1 MPDSGHLPYRLE
13 GKRVFIAGH
22 HGMVGSA
29 LTRRLEREDCEILT
43 VGRDRVD
50 LRRQS
55 ETEDW
60 FAANRP
66 HLVLMSAARVGGILD
81 NRDRPGEFLYD
92 NLLIEANVIEAS
104 RRVGVEKGVFLGSS
118 CIYPRLAP
126 QPIHEDAL
134 LSGPLE
140 PTNQA
145 YAIAKIAGIKLVEAY
160 RRQYGLGFIS
170 VQPCNLYG
178 PGDNYDLD
186 TSHVIPALIR
196 KAHDAKTSGRREMVI
211 WGSGSPLREFLHAD
225 DLADAVVFLARSY
238 DGSEPINVGTGREVS
253 IADLA
258 RIVAG
263 LVGFDVAFTFDTTKP
278 DGTPRKVLDL
288 RRLHALG
295 WRHSIELEAG
305 IDNAYQWFRTHHAA
319 VSTPVASSP

>member
-1 MPDSGHLPYRLE
+1 METTGRAMPDSSPLPYRLE
-13 GKRVFIAGH
+13 GKRIFVAGH
-22 HGMVGSA
+22 RGMVGSA
-29 LTRRLEREDCEILT
+29 LVRRLAREDCEILT
-43 VGRDRVD
+43 VDRARVD
-50 LRRQS
+50 LRRQA

-60 FAANRP
+60 FAENRP
-66 HLVLMSAARVGGILD
+66 HLVLMAAARVGGILA
-81 NRDRPGEFLYD
+81 NRDYPGDFLYD
-92 NLLIEANVIEAS
+92 NLMVEANVIEAS
-104 RRVGVEKGVFLGSS
+104 RRVGVEKAVFLGSS

-126 QPIHEDAL
+126 QPITEDSL

-140 PTNQA
+140 PTNEA

-160 RRQYGLGFIS
+160 RRQYGLRYVS

-178 PGDNYDLD
+178 PGDNFDPDLG
-186 TSHVIPALIR
+186 HVIPALIR
-196 KAHDAKTSGRREMVI
+196 KAHDARRSGAAEMVI
-211 WGSGSPLREFLHAD
+211 WGSGSPLREFLHVD

-258 RIVAG
+258 RRVAG
-263 LVGFDVAFTFDTTKP
+263 VVGFDGTFIFDSSKP

-295 WRHSIELEAG
+295 WRHSIDLEDG
-305 IDNAYQWFRTHHAA
+305 LRGAYQWF
-319 VSTPVASSP
+319 VSHRPVTP